1 MAKRKPGRAG
11 GNPAAAPAKK
21 GRTAKGGQAIWLW
34 GGHAVLAALANPDR
48 RCERLVLAQDQKAT
62 WHERVQPLTAKRA
75 DVGQGIE
82 VMGRADLERLIGR
95 AAVHQGI
102 ALLATPAPQP
112 ALADLV
118 ASLDANVPACVV
130 LLDQVSDPQNVG
142 AILRSAAAFGATALI
157 TTERNAPHE
166 TGALAKA
173 ASGGLE
179 AVPFIHVTNLARGM
193 DDLIDAGFRCLGLS
207 GAGTTMLQRETDGAR
222 IALVLG
228 AEGTG
233 LRRLTTERC
242 DRLVRLPT
250 VSALTDLNV
259 ANAAAVALYEVAGRP
274 RAVSS

>member
-1 MAKRKPGRAG
+1 
-11 GNPAAAPAKK
+11 
-21 GRTAKGGQAIWLW
+21 
-34 GGHAVLAALANPDR
+34 
-48 RCERLVLAQDQKAT
+48 
-62 WHERVQPLTAKRA
+62 
-75 DVGQGIE
+75 
-82 VMGRADLERLIGR
+82 MGRADLERLIGR

-112 ALADLV
+112 ELADLL
-118 ASLDANVPACVV
+118 AGLDHADPACVV

-142 AILRSAAAFGATALI
+142 AILRSAAAFGASALVTTA
-157 TTERNAPHE
+157 RNAPHE

-179 AVPFIHVTNLARGM
+179 AVPFIHVTNLARSM
-193 DDLIDAGFRCLGLS
+193 DDLVAAGFRCLGLS
-207 GAGTTMLQRETDGAR
+207 GAGEAMLPCEADSAR
-222 IALVLG
+222 TALVLG

-233 LRRLTTERC
+233 LRRLTAERC

-274 RAVSS
+274 RAVSN

>member
-1 MAKRKPGRAG
+1 MAKRKTGRAG
-11 GNPAAAPAKK
+11 GKPPAAGPRK
-21 GRTAKGGQAIWLW
+21 GRAPKGGQAIWLW
-34 GGHAVLAALANPDR
+34 GGHAVLAALANPNR
-48 RCERLVLAQDQKAT
+48 RCERLVLAHDQDAT
-62 WHERVQPLTAKRA
+62 WHERVQPLIAKRA
-75 DVGQGIE
+75 DVGTGIE
-82 VMGRADLERLIGR
+82 VMGRADLERLVGR

-112 ALADLV
+112 ELADLL
-118 ASLDANVPACVV
+118 AGLDHGDSACVV

-157 TTERNAPHE
+157 TTARNAPHE

-179 AVPFIHVTNLARGM
+179 AVPFIHVTNLARSM
-193 DDLIDAGFRCLGLS
+193 DDLVAAGFRCLGLS
-207 GAGTTMLQRETDGAR
+207 GAGETMLALEAGSAR
-222 IALVLG
+222 TALVLG

-233 LRRLTTERC
+233 LRRLTAERC

-259 ANAAAVALYEVAGRP
+259 AHAAAVALYEVAGRP
-274 RAVSS
+274 RAVSN